1 MLERSLTPRV
11 ISPYSVLGV
20 DPGAPREKLDATYA
34 HLVHVLDEE
43 NFMNTPQSWVQ
54 AQQAYM
60 AVENAYKRITAGEP
74 DESNEDPEEACILP
88 KLGQLLVAE
97 GLITLE
103 QLNDAIRQQKSG
115 PGDVPLGELLK
126 ESSLISQAELDK
138 FLLNQ
143 RLIKLPADSPYQL
156 GQRLIGLGII
166 TEDMLR
172 IALVE
177 QRNSGKQLGEVLV
190 ERNWLA
196 EDILYALLDESR
208 GDACI
213 AD

>member
-1 MLERSLTPRV
+1 MLEKQLTPRA

-20 DPGAPREKLDATYA
+20 EPGAPRDQVDATYA

-43 NFMNTPQSWVQ
+43 NFMDTPQSWVQ

-60 AVENAYKRITAGEP
+60 AIENAYKRIRDGEQEERQE
-74 DESNEDPEEACILP
+74 DEDADALSP
-88 KLGQLLVAE
+88 KLGQMLVAE

-103 QLNDAIRQQKSG
+103 QLNDAMRQKKQY
-115 PGDVPLGELLK
+115 PDVPIGVILK
-126 ESSLISQAELDK
+126 ESASVSQLELDK

-172 IALVE
+172 IALVD
-177 QRNSGKQLGEVLV
+177 QRNSGKQLGEILV
-190 ERNWLA
+190 DRNWLA
-196 EDILYALLDESR
+196 EDILNALLDE
-208 GDACI
+208 GGEDACI

>member
-1 MLERSLTPRV
+1 MIERTLTPRA

-20 DPGAPREKLDATYA
+20 EPGASRDEVDATYT
-34 HLVHVLDEE
+34 HLVQVLDEE
-43 NFMNTPQSWVQ
+43 NFMDTPQSWVQ

-60 AVENAYKRITAGEP
+60 AIESAYKRITDGDVEEARAGGE
-74 DESNEDPEEACILP
+74 DESLAP
-88 KLGQLLVAE
+88 KLGQILVAE

-103 QLNDAIRQQKSG
+103 ELNDAIQRQKSE
-115 PGDVPLGELLK
+115 DDLPLGEILK
-126 ESSLISQAELDK
+126 QSSLVSQMELDK

-172 IALVE
+172 IALVD
-177 QRNSGKQLGEVLV
+177 QRNSEKPLGQILV
-190 ERNWLA
+190 DRNWLA
-196 EDILYALLDESR
+196 EDILAALLEECR
-208 GDACI
+208 GACF